1 MNYLHFI
8 STNKGSFLLL
18 LLINAALVF
27 YLNRL
32 LITISNDQVV
42 NAVILFTLSL
52 VFYLEDYYR
61 FLRHKKIVVWIQKNS
76 SKGAL
81 ISTKGTITNSR
92 LLALPFS
99 MRSEYPVRLPAY
111 EEPMFFYSDENVI
124 VILSYYKEFGL
135 IRRHLPPIVISK
147 KEAIC
152 TPVGKAITSSKVD
165 ISKIE
170 DSLLFSFLFGYKGVK
185 EICISTPP
193 NVDL

>member
-18 LLINAALVF
+18 LLINAAVVF

-32 LITISNDQVV
+32 LITISNDQIV

-52 VFYLEDYYR
+52 FFYLEDYYR

-76 SKGAL
+76 LKGAL

-111 EEPMFFYSDENVI
+111 EEPMFFYSDENII

>member
-1 MNYLHFI
+1 
-8 STNKGSFLLL
+8 
-18 LLINAALVF
+18 
-27 YLNRL
+27 
-32 LITISNDQVV
+32 
-42 NAVILFTLSL
+42 
-52 VFYLEDYYR
+52 
-61 FLRHKKIVVWIQKNS
+61 
-76 SKGAL
+76 
-81 ISTKGTITNSR
+81 
-92 LLALPFS
+92 
-99 MRSEYPVRLPAY
+99 
-111 EEPMFFYSDENVI
+111 MFFYSDENVI

-170 DSLLFSFLFGYKGVK
+170 DSFLFSFLFGYKGVK